1 MPFPLYYTTQGIYL
15 SPLEL
20 KDANRL
26 LLLRLHNRI
35 AHEPFEPKREESF
48 YTLEGQQ
55 QIINQRIEDAQN
67 DRAYMLGIHLPDG
80 QLIGQITLS
89 NVARGVAQYADLGY
103 LVDHQMQ
110 GKGFMTAAVGLILDY
125 AFHTLRLHRVQAAI
139 LLHNEASRRVLE
151 KNGFRAEGVARQFLK
166 INGQWQDHHTY
177 AILAEDVLPKEQ

>member
-1 MPFPLYYTTQGIYL
+1 MALPLYYTTHGIYL

-20 KDANRL
+20 KDANHL
-26 LLLRLHNRI
+26 LLLRLHNRV
-35 AHEPFEPKREESF
+35 AHEPFEPKREDHF

-67 DRAYMLGIHLPDG
+67 DRAYMFGIYLLNG

-103 LVDHQMQ
+103 LMDHQMQ
-110 GKGFMTAAVGLILDY
+110 GKGYMKAAVELIINY
-125 AFHTLRLHRVQAAI
+125 AFLTLKLHRVQAAI

-166 INGQWQDHHTY
+166 INGQWQDHQTY